1 MRGDDGRW
9 RCNDCGRF
17 LADRYPYQTCSDC
30 QDRKS
35 AQRRTMAAIWKRLD
49 AVSQSE
55 APRLQRG
62 GTPS

>member
-17 LADRYPYQTCSDC
+17 LADRYPYQTCPSC
-30 QDRKS
+30 QDRK
-35 AQRRTMAAIWKRLD
+35 AERRRVMDAVWKRID
-49 AVSQSE
+49 DTDESPE

-62 GTPS
+62 